1 MGLVHVREDPG
12 LGGLSGDRFI
22 GHRGLSVPP
31 GDGRRDAAGSRRQ
44 GPAFRHNAERRGSP
58 IREFLA
64 QSPKGSRTARPVQA
78 TPVLVKRYLT
88 SHGTRAVHRA
98 GIPGGLSEGF
108 RRSRC
113 TPRDHCGQ
121 VASAGRWIAAHL
133 VRARRAVPASSEF
146 PATARPP
153 RTRPRCDPTG
163 AVTRRR
169 AAGGLTEPAQHQVS
183 HRPAPSDGN
192 AGLSQ

>member
-1 MGLVHVREDPG
+1 MGVGMPREAESKGPHSG
-12 LGGLSGDRFI
+12 IMPSAGGPRSGVPCAEPQGVEDRPACA
-22 GHRGLSVPP
+22 GY
-31 GDGRRDAAGSRRQ
+31 AGSCEAL
-44 GPAFRHNAERRGSP
+44 PHEPRHP
-58 IREFLA
+58 
-64 QSPKGSRTARPVQA
+64 SR
-78 TPVLVKRYLT
+78 
-88 SHGTRAVHRA
+88 HRA

-169 AAGGLTEPAQHQVS
+169 AAGGLTEPAQHQIS